1 MTIKFSKLFASM
13 ENADIADR
21 CNPYHVAAM
30 HYILCPR
37 INFALEQFRNTWNS
51 HPLRTCQHRS
61 PLMLWTVGRMGSS
74 GGLTTTSAQDMD
86 DNIVP
91 DIQTDNDVQVPD
103 VLLHIPE
110 EHLQVLEAS
119 IDPVANDGNHG
130 IDTFRHTVILL
141 EQIS

>member
-1 MTIKFSKLFASM
+1 MS
-13 ENADIADR
+13 
-21 CNPYHVAAM
+21 
-30 HYILCPR
+30 
-37 INFALEQFRNTWNS
+37 
-51 HPLRTCQHRS
+51 
-61 PLMLWTVGRMGSS
+61 SS

-141 EQIS
+141 SRTDFLVP